1 MKHQT
6 LFIVWI
12 LTIISL
18 TTQANNLSIIPY
30 PNSVVT
36 HPGSYMFERC
46 NLSFDKGLKNEATHL
61 ESMLKDDFGI
71 SSTPLKKGG
80 DIRLLLSSQFK
91 NAEAYRLQINQEG
104 VTITASSPQG
114 VFYGIQT
121 LRQVLQMQ
129 GDRLCADYLTIDDE
143 PAFRWRAFMLD
154 DARAFKGMAV
164 VKQLLDEMA
173 VLKMNTF
180 HWHLTEDQ
188 GWRIEIKK
196 YPKLTEIGGTRDS
209 TQLNWYESTTF
220 DGTPLTGYYTQK
232 EIREVVRYA
241 ADRHITI
248 IPEIEMPGHASAAIA
263 AYPWLGTSGKTIE
276 VPCAFGV
283 LSEAFNVAD
292 PKVLGFLEDVLD
304 EVIDLFPSKIIHIGG
319 DEVKYEQWKNSP
331 VVQQFMKEKQIG
343 SPTELQ
349 VWFTNHICTYL
360 QSKGKRM
367 MGWNDVTG
375 DKLHHYHDLVE
386 GNMQQ
391 KLSSDA
397 LVQFWTGDLDLL
409 QKAAESGHEIVNSLH
424 EYTYLNYNH
433 DRITP
438 GLEYTFAP
446 IPLEKAY
453 SFTPIPKDFPAKWR
467 KQIIGMGCQMWG
479 EWIPSVKS
487 MYKMV
492 YPYWAAHAET
502 GWTQESRKDYVR
514 FRNALPYFVTRW
526 VGKGYIS
533 VSDKWMQ
540 QQHKIENKLGPRM
553 EKEELTTSYVTP
565 ERIVW
570 TSDSTGSSI
579 KYCEKLLLPS
589 SGQTYVNADN
599 CCVLDSHKDAQPGIL
614 LDFGRELHGG
624 LQISTAIRKDTK
636 PLKIRLRFGE
646 SVSEAMSSVGKE
658 GVGLLSATNDHAMR
672 DMIVELPWLGN
683 LEVGNTGFRFVRI
696 DLVDTNETLPLN
708 SVRAVFKYRDIPYLG
723 SFVSDDKRLNK
734 IWETGAYTV
743 HLNMQDYLWD
753 GIKRDRL
760 VWIGDLHPE
769 VMAVNT
775 VFGNQPVVYKS
786 LDFVRDNTALP
797 GWMNKI
803 SSYSLWWM
811 IIQRDLYLYQG
822 NKSYLNEQKEYLSA
836 LLKQI
841 EANVGVNGKEQYPGA
856 NRFLDWPTSG
866 NVQAI
871 HVGLQSLTVL
881 AVEAASQIAQWLEDA
896 NMEAYSAQLLDKL
909 AKYAPEIPSNKQA
922 ASLSALSGLTDVN
935 DMSKIVLENGANDFS
950 TFYGYYM
957 LQCLAKAS
965 CYEDALNL
973 ISDYWGG
980 MLDLGATT
988 FWEDL
993 KYSDLQKASRIDE
1006 VVPAGSYDI
1015 HADGGA
1021 YCYKGLRHSLCHG
1034 WASGPTSWLS
1044 QYVLGITPVA
1054 PGCSTVRIQPHLGHL
1069 KWVKGTFPT
1078 PYGLIEVEHHQS
1090 TDGSV
1095 ESIVKVPEGVTC
1107 LKD

>member
-1 MKHQT
+1 MNHKT
-6 LFIVWI
+6 LFILWI

-18 TTQANNLSIIPY
+18 GTQADNLSIIPY

-36 HPGSYMFERC
+36 HPGTYKFEVC
-46 NLSFDKGLKNEATHL
+46 HLSFDKGLKNEATYL
-61 ESMLKDDFGI
+61 ESMLKEDFDL
-71 SSTPLKKGG
+71 SSTTVKKGAN
-80 DIRLLLSSQFK
+80 IRLLLSPQFK
-91 NAEAYRLQINQEG
+91 NVEAYRLQIDKEG

-121 LRQVLQMQ
+121 LRQVLQMR
-129 GDRLCADYLTIDDE
+129 GNKLCADYLIIEDE

-154 DARAFKGMAV
+154 DARAFKGKVV

-173 VLKMNTF
+173 ILKMNTF

-232 EIREVVRYA
+232 EIREIVRYA

-248 IPEIEMPGHASAAIA
+248 IPEIETPGHASAAIA
-263 AYPWLGTSGKTIE
+263 AYPWLGTSGKTIK

-292 PKVLGFLEDVLD
+292 PKVLSFLEDVLD
-304 EVIDLFPSKIIHIGG
+304 EVIELFPSKIIHIGG

-331 VVQQFMKEKQIG
+331 VVQQFMKEKHIG
-343 SPTELQ
+343 SPAELQ
-349 VWFTNHICTYL
+349 VWFTNYICTYL
-360 QSKGKRM
+360 QSKGRRM

-375 DKLHHYHDLVE
+375 DKLHHYHDSVE
-386 GNMQQ
+386 GSMQQ

-397 LVQFWTGDLDLL
+397 LVQFWTGDLHLL
-409 QKAAESGHEIVNSLH
+409 QKAAERGHEIVNSFH

-433 DRITP
+433 DKITP

-446 IPLEKAY
+446 ISLEKAY
-453 SFTPIPKDFPAKWR
+453 SFSPIPKDFPVQWR
-467 KQIIGMGCQMWG
+467 NQIIGMGCQMWG
-479 EWIPSVKS
+479 EWIPTVRS

-502 GWTQESRKDYVR
+502 GWTRESKKDYIR
-514 FRNALPYFVTRW
+514 FRNALLYFITRW
-526 VGKGYIS
+526 VGKGYVS
-533 VSDKWMQ
+533 VSDRWMQ
-540 QQHKIENKLGPRM
+540 IQHKMENQFGPQM
-553 EKEELTTSYVTP
+553 EKEELTTTYLIPKRV
-565 ERIVW
+565 VW
-570 TSDSTGSSI
+570 TSDSTQGGI
-579 KYCEKLLLPS
+579 KFSERLLIPN
-589 SGQTYVNADN
+589 SGQTYVNTDN
-599 CCVLDSHKDAQPGIL
+599 CCILDSRKDAQPGIL
-614 LDFGRELHGG
+614 LDFGKELQGG
-624 LQISTAIRKDTK
+624 LQISTGIRPDTK
-636 PLKIRLRFGE
+636 PVKVRLRFGE
-646 SVSEAMSSVGKE
+646 SVSEAMSSVGIE
-658 GVGLLSATNDHAMR
+658 STGLLSATNDHAIR

-683 LEVGNTGFRFVRI
+683 LEIGNTGFRFVRI
-696 DLVDTNETLPLN
+696 DLVDKDVTLPLN
-708 SVRAVFKYRDIPYLG
+708 SVRAIFKDRDIPYLG

-743 HLNMQDYLWD
+743 HLNMQQYLWD

-769 VMAVNT
+769 VMTVNT
-775 VFGNQPVVYKS
+775 VFGNQPVVAKS
-786 LDFVRDNTALP
+786 LDFVRDNTPLP
-797 GWMNKI
+797 GWMNDI
-803 SSYSLWWM
+803 SSYSLWWI

-822 NKSYLNEQKEYLSA
+822 NSKYLNEQKSYLKL

-841 EANVGVNGKEQYPGA
+841 EANIDAQGREQYPAA

-866 NVQAI
+866 NTQAI
-871 HVGLQSLTVL
+871 HVGLQSLTVW
-881 AVEAASQIAQWLEDA
+881 AVMAASQIAEWLQDNELKDH
-896 NMEAYSAQLLDKL
+896 SSHLLQKIEE
-909 AKYAPEIPSNKQA
+909 YTPEIPHNKQA
-922 ASLSALSGLTDVN
+922 ASLSALSGLADVQE
-935 DMSKIVLENGANDFS
+935 MGKVVLENGANDFS

-965 CYEDALNL
+965 RYEEALDL

-1006 VVPAGSYDI
+1006 IVPTGSYDI

-1044 QYVLGITPVA
+1044 QHVLGITPLE
-1054 PGCSTVRIQPHLGHL
+1054 PGCKVVKIEPHLGHL

-1078 PYGLIEVEHHQS
+1078 PYGVIEVEHRKLG
-1090 TDGSV
+1090 DGSI
-1095 ESIVKVPEGVTC
+1095 SSDIKVPAGVTY